1 MCYLMFLICTV
12 KYRELLGLVVF
23 LATLMTS
30 WQLFVKQFK
39 LMINTV

>member
-1 MCYLMFLICTV
+1 MFLIYTV
-12 KYRELLGLVVF
+12 KYRELLGLVGF

-30 WQLFVKQFK
+30 WQLFVKQFN